1 MIKTSESYN
10 PFPVIR
16 RVGFEVE
23 FRIIDVNA
31 KGNAQASASNSAEI
45 GNPAQTLNGVR
56 SARRFSTLELND
68 MLLDG
73 SMAII
78 PDDVSADEVG
88 WWSNVISDEN
98 GVFTDPPS
106 IRYDFT
112 VDISSIGFTAFYA
125 VPPKRVRITAFDVNG
140 AAIASQEFS
149 ETGDS
154 HIYEMPVQKY
164 RSVEFEFLETA
175 LPYRRIRMTEIT
187 FGIVRIFGDTQLQSV
202 SLSYG
207 AGVAAESLASRQLI
221 FRFDNSNHEYNLLN
235 PEGLYA
241 YLQEGQ
247 QIVARGRI
255 GDEMIDM
262 GAFRYTKA
270 ASKDGTLTAE
280 ISANDM
286 VYALDRSE
294 FTGGS
299 ANTVTLES
307 AVARLLDGIAID
319 CVYDGDV
326 GGRLVKMGIPPSA
339 KRREGVRMLAQAAMC
354 SVWTNRDGA
363 LLFHPLDVSDVPDG
377 QLTASDLYNYDGI
390 SVEQKTDAVEL
401 DIKSDFEDGEEQ
413 IYIAGSGDN
422 VKTVRNPCVAAV
434 NAQAVAEWIL
444 AQINRRKRYNVQ
456 NRCDLAV
463 EIGDTLKIA
472 DAYGQNDNATVIGI
486 EIRYNGGL
494 SATTRCIAR

>member
-1 MIKTSESYN
+1 
-10 PFPVIR
+10 
-16 RVGFEVE
+16 
-23 FRIIDVNA
+23 
-31 KGNAQASASNSAEI
+31 
-45 GNPAQTLNGVR
+45 
-56 SARRFSTLELND
+56 
-68 MLLDG
+68 
-73 SMAII
+73 
-78 PDDVSADEVG
+78 
-88 WWSNVISDEN
+88 
-98 GVFTDPPS
+98 
-106 IRYDFT
+106 
-112 VDISSIGFTAFYA
+112 
-125 VPPKRVRITAFDVNG
+125 
-140 AAIASQEFS
+140 
-149 ETGDS
+149 
-154 HIYEMPVQKY
+154 MPVQKY

-326 GGRLVKMGIPPSA
+326 GDRLVKMGIPPSA

-413 IYIAGSGDN
+413 IYNAGSGDN